1 MSERVDRRSFLKIAG
16 TSLGIGALYSVAP
29 LLGADG
35 EAGEIARTL
44 WKQNGEKLKPFSFV
58 QLSDTH
64 VGFNGPPDPLGTQA
78 FERAVEMING
88 LRHRPDL
95 VLVSGDLTHDSEKPG
110 EHADR
115 MRRFKEISGRLKVD
129 AVHCIPGE
137 HDAGLDGGALFRDAF
152 GPTFY
157 AFDHRGVHF
166 IGLDNVS
173 RAKPEVGPE
182 QIAWLKK
189 DLARFPVSA
198 PIVVFTHR
206 PLFDLKPEWE
216 WFTSDGD
223 EVMNVLAPYEN
234 VTVLY
239 GHIHRHHEHTAGSA
253 RHLAARSLIWAFPDP
268 ATTDDKK
275 PLPFDKDQPFK
286 NLGLRIVGEPKAR
299 SAASGRPTIDEVELT
314 MREYSGTVGINQ
326 FLKEGAYS

>member
-44 WKQNGEKLKPFSFV
+44 WKKNGEKLKPFSFV

-137 HDAGLDGGALFRDAF
+137 TPGSTAGPCSATRSARPFTLSTTAECISSGSTMCRV
-152 GPTFY
+152 
-157 AFDHRGVHF
+157 R
-166 IGLDNVS
+166 S
-173 RAKPEVGPE
+173 R
-182 QIAWLKK
+182 
-189 DLARFPVSA
+189 RSA
-198 PIVVFTHR
+198 P
-206 PLFDLKPEWE
+206 
-216 WFTSDGD
+216 S
-223 EVMNVLAPYEN
+223 
-234 VTVLY
+234 
-239 GHIHRHHEHTAGSA
+239 
-253 RHLAARSLIWAFPDP
+253 RSP
-268 ATTDDKK
+268 
-275 PLPFDKDQPFK
+275 
-286 NLGLRIVGEPKAR
+286 G
-299 SAASGRPTIDEVELT
+299 
-314 MREYSGTVGINQ
+314 
-326 FLKEGAYS
+326 